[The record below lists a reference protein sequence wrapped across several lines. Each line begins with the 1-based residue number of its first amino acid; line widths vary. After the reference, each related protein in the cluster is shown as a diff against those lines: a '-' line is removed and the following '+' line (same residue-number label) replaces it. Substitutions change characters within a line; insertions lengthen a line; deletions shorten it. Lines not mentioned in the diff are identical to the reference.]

1 MFSVLFAQSHP
12 STDMVAAS
20 TVSLF
25 QLIINGKMQAKG
37 EALKARYRKER
48 DTLQTT
54 KPEKTPVANLKRLS
68 LRQEL
73 YSSFERVLGALEKI
87 QRNNRL
93 LGKIH

>member
-25 QLIINGKMQAKG
+25 QLNINGKMKVKDK
-37 EALKARYRKER
+37 ALKASYRER
-48 DTLQTT
+48 HTLQTT
-54 KPEKTPVANLKRLS
+54 KPEKTPVANLKRPS

-73 YSSFERVLGALEKI
+73 HLKESWGHLRKFKGI
-87 QRNNRL
+87 
-93 LGKIH
+93 G